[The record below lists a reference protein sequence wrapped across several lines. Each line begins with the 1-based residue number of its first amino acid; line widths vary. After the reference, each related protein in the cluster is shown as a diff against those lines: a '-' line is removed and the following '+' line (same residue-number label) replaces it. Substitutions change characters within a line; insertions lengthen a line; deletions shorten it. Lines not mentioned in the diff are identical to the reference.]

1 MDELYFYL
9 QNEKSNRAYED
20 YFGFADRHP
29 DDLDGID
36 ELMPTEEQFNTFMN
50 ALKAVSPAPIY
61 FVEMPD
67 NRNGVYGHWENEINI
82 SWRISPVMAFRSA
95 LHEMAHAILHPWPG
109 GAKPETELPR
119 AARETEAEGVAY
131 LVCMNYGLDVGAYS
145 LDYIQSWI
153 RHLTPDEAEWSLA
166 LAERTA
172 KRIVAAIDAEL
183 EKQSLEH
190 SSGVRAKARTSEEY
204 RD

>member
-1 MDELYFYL
+1 MDIQHLYLHYERG
-9 QNEKSNRAYED
+9 QRAFED
-20 YFGFADRHP
+20 YFGFADCHP
-29 DDLDGID
+29 SDVDGID

-50 ALKAVSPAPIY
+50 ALKAVSLAPIY

-67 NRNGVYGHWENEINI
+67 NRNGVYGHRENEINI
-82 SWRISPVMAFRSA
+82 SWKLSPVMLIRAT

-109 GAKPETELPR
+109 GVKPETELPR

-145 LDYIQSWI
+145 LDYIQNWI

-172 KRIVAAIDAEL
+172 KRIGAAIDAEL
-183 EKQSLEH
+183 ERQSLEQ
-190 SSGVRAKARTSEEY
+190 
-204 RD
+204 

>member
-1 MDELYFYL
+1 MDELFFYL

-20 YFGFADRHP
+20 FFGFAGRHP
-29 DDLDGID
+29 ADVDAID
-36 ELMPTEEQFNTFMN
+36 ELMPTEEQFNTFVK
-50 ALKAVSPAPIY
+50 ALKAVSPASIY
-61 FVEMPD
+61 FVEMGD
-67 NRNGVYGHWENEINI
+67 RNGVYGHRENEINI
-82 SWRISPVMAFRSA
+82 SWKLSPVMLIRAT

-109 GAKPETELPR
+109 GVKPEQELPR
-119 AARETEAEGVAY
+119 AVRETEAEGVAY

-183 EKQSLEH
+183 ERQSLEQ
-190 SSGVRAKARTSEEY
+190 
-204 RD
+204 